1 MVVLSCELI
10 GNMEIHVI
18 GLPESFKKI
27 KSESEIPTLRLW
39 LLSISSRINFYFA
52 RVLSHIRSMWGG
64 VVELYPRVLI
74 FKNLFFWTLRDSSKK
89 KKFWKRR
96 NKKTFTH
103 IMNIS
108 SFKSEAFARC
118 MNDFDIDSS
127 AVASF
132 CLYLHLLILASLQSE
147 LESRR
152 DYYFFIE
159 AHISHLPALCNLL
172 LALRFMTLISDCYY

>member
-1 MVVLSCELI
+1 
-10 GNMEIHVI
+10 MEIHVI

-108 SFKSEAFARC
+108 SFNSEAFARC

-127 AVASF
+127 AVAS
-132 CLYLHLLILASLQSE
+132 LSLLTFAYIDFASIWTWIAP
-147 LESRR
+147 R
-152 DYYFFIE
+152 
-159 AHISHLPALCNLL
+159 LL
-172 LALRFMTLISDCYY
+172 LFHWSAYFTFTGIMQLATCFTVHDFNFRLLLLMELVETTAE